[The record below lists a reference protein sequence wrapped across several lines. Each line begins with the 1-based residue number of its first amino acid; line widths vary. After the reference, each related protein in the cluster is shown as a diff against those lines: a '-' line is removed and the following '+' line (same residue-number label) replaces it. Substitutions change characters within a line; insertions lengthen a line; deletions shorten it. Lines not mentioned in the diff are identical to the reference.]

1 MTAPFTLRD
10 HNRNLFLN
18 TLHEIFWGFGV
29 AFHSMEAVIPL
40 FLAGLNAPKIV
51 VGSVAGV
58 FTIGIAIPQIF
69 SAFYGTR
76 IRNLKLTTILIHLLL
91 IPPIFTAGF
100 VFAFMGPHGS
110 NAWILY
116 YVCYILFTL
125 SVGILL
131 PIWVDFL
138 ETVHLAERRGS
149 FFGISF
155 AGTSV
160 AGFAGGLVVNRL
172 IDKPDPIPYIG
183 LGFLIYAACILTAV
197 LLFILYRSRSRPAS
211 KRAHSFAQFTT
222 ILKGIMKADHN
233 FRNYILSRIILTANY
248 AAIPLYAVHAQDKLH
263 FHISEAG
270 IFTALMVV
278 ASGLFSFL
286 AGRIGDRFGH
296 KHAMVIAFLAYL
308 GALISALLAETLFH
322 VYLIFIFMGI
332 GKGGFLTSAMSLVYE
347 FAGDNDKKI
356 YFALIDS
363 LTAPFVLIAILLS
376 GLFISTGT
384 IPPVLTIIGI
394 FLVAGILALIFL
406 TKEPRTL
413 REVPIPM
420 EPLP

>member
-1 MTAPFTLRD
+1 M
-10 HNRNLFLN
+10 
-18 TLHEIFWGFGV
+18 FWGFGV

-40 FLAGLNAPKIV
+40 FLAQLKAPKIV

-125 SVGILL
+125 GIGIVL
-131 PIWVDFL
+131 PIWADFL
-138 ETVHLAERRGS
+138 ETAHLSESRGS

-155 AGTSV
+155 AGSSV
-160 AGFAGGLVVNRL
+160 AGFFGGFVVNRL

-183 LGFLIYAACILTAV
+183 RGFLIYTACMLGAI
-197 LLFILYRSRSRPAS
+197 LLFIFYRSRPRPANHRS
-211 KRAHSFAQFTT
+211 YSFKQFTGLLKN
-222 ILKGIMKADHN
+222 ILKKDQN
-233 FRNYILSRIILTANY
+233 FRNYLMSRIILTANY
-248 AAIPLYAVHAQDKLH
+248 AAIPLYAVHAQDKLG
-263 FHISEAG
+263 FHISKAG

-286 AGRIGDRFGH
+286 AGRIGDRWGH
-296 KHAMVIAFLAYL
+296 KYAMVMAFLAYL
-308 GALISALLAETLFH
+308 GALVTALLAETLWH
-322 VYLIFIFMGI
+322 AYLIFIFMGI

-347 FAGDNDKKI
+347 FAGDQDKKM